1 MPARRNTHLE
11 RILGRVDDL
20 DESNLAILVRR
31 LARERGLLE
40 SVFNTIREGILVIDR
55 EGLIEYA
62 NQAGLRLVGL
72 KETDVGEASL
82 WKIAPD
88 LTRTLNLDLDS
99 VRRRESL
106 FSREIEIHYPEHVF
120 VRVSIVP
127 FESEALGD
135 RAARERFVMI
145 VSDITEEKLS
155 SEERLESERLA
166 SIFML
171 AGGVAHEIGN
181 PLNSLNIH
189 LQLIQR
195 QLRKLGNSGARDK
208 IEKSTEVC
216 AREVERLDG
225 IIANFLQAVRPQ
237 APDFRELDLLEALE
251 AVLEVQR
258 TELENLGIA
267 VDVRVSET
275 LPVIL
280 ADANQIQQVLF
291 NLIKNAVEAMGQGG
305 RLRINA
311 RSDDEF
317 VYLLVA
323 DTGSGIA
330 PEELAKVFQPYFTT
344 KTGGHGLGMMIVQRI
359 LRAHGAQIGIDSE
372 PGTGTVVTLQF
383 PQTHRRMRMLADG

>member
-1 MPARRNTHLE
+1 MPSRRNTHLE

-20 DESNLAILVRR
+20 DESSLAILVRR
-31 LARERGLLE
+31 LARERVLLE

-72 KETDVGEASL
+72 KEADVGKSTL

-99 VRRRESL
+99 VRRRQSL

-127 FESEALGD
+127 FETEGLGQ
-135 RAARERFVMI
+135 ASARERFVMI
-145 VSDITEEKLS
+145 VSDITEDKLS
-155 SEERLESERLA
+155 SEERLESERLS

-195 QLRKLGNSGARDK
+195 QLNKLEKGSARSK
-208 IEKSTEVC
+208 IENSVGVC
-216 AREVERLDG
+216 VREVERLDG
-225 IIANFLQAVRPQ
+225 IITNFLQAVRPQ
-237 APDFRELDLLEALE
+237 DPDFQEIDLLQPLE
-251 AVLEVQR
+251 DVLEVQR
-258 TELENLGIA
+258 TELENLGI
-267 VDVRVSET
+267 DVQVSVAET
-275 LPVIL
+275 LPIIL
-280 ADANQIQQVLF
+280 ADPNQIQQIYFNVL
-291 NLIKNAVEAMGQGG
+291 KNAVEAMGQGG
-305 RLRINA
+305 RLRIDA
-311 RSDDEF
+311 RSDDQF
-317 VYLLVA
+317 VYVRVA
-323 DTGSGIA
+323 DSGTGIDA
-330 PEELAKVFQPYFTT
+330 EELSKVFQPYFTT
-344 KTGGHGLGMMIVQRI
+344 KSGGHGLGMMIVQRI

-383 PQTHRRMRMLADG
+383 PQQHRRMRMLAEG